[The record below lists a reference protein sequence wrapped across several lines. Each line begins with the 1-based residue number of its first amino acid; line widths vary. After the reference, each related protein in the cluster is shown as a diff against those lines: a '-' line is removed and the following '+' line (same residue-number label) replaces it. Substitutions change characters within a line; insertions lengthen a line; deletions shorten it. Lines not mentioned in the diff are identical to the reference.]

1 MCAIIFSVFV
11 LLVLFI
17 HRCYVRK
24 VQAFGNS
31 ICLFG
36 VPLQYESTPPNIV
49 LDSFGK
55 SCYYSL
61 QHDRIGQ
68 APSLALDVEGVLS
81 WHFSG
86 QLKYC

>member
-31 ICLFG
+31 ISLFG

-49 LDSFGK
+49 LDSFGE
-55 SCYYSL
+55 SCYYS
-61 QHDRIGQ
+61 
-68 APSLALDVEGVLS
+68 PSLALDVEGVLS
-81 WHFSG
+81 LTFFRST
-86 QLKYC
+86 